1 METTGDL
8 LRLLDNK
15 ELKITYVMDGV
26 VAVEVHTGR
35 GAQGISIPGY
45 PHDYPRPLVFLVKGE
60 EALATSLPK
69 MGRSWVFDLIENTR
83 MDLKHVLEVAQAPA
97 LLEGWALG
105 EMFVAAP
112 LERCN
117 GSYRFSGTI
126 MVDMSGMAGNFN
138 NYLFKCATAVLV
150 DDVRDVASP
159 TSSMCPFSLENAMGK
174 CELGCKK
181 CREGL
186 SYAVH
191 TK

>member
-1 METTGDL
+1 METTGGL
-8 LRLLDNK
+8 LRLLGDK
-15 ELKITYVMDGV
+15 KLEITYIMDGV

-35 GAQGISIPGY
+35 AAQGIAIPGY

-60 EALATSLPK
+60 ETLATALPK

-83 MDLKHVLEVAQAPA
+83 MDLKHVLAVAQAPA
-97 LLEGWALG
+97 LLEGWALE

-117 GSYRFSGTI
+117 GTYRFSGTI
-126 MVDMSGMAGNFN
+126 MVNTIGGIGDFQS
-138 NYLFKCATAVLV
+138 YLFKCATAVLV

-159 TSSMCPFSLENAMGK
+159 TSSMCPFSLESAMGK